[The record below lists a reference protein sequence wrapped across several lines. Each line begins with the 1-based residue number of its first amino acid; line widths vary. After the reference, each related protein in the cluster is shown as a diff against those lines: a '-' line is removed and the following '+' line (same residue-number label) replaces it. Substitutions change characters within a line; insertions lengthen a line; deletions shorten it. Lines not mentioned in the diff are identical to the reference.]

1 MNLDGL
7 YPSIPRHVLDQ
18 LGDVQD
24 RYSINTPLR
33 LAHFLAQCAHES
45 GRFTVT
51 RENLNYSAQGLL
63 KTFKRHFNE
72 RTAKL
77 YARNPE
83 AIANKVYGGRL
94 GNNKV
99 TDGWTF
105 RGRGYIQLTGR
116 ANYAEIDKLVPEDL
130 LDNPDM
136 VAGKYAML
144 SAGYY
149 WNSRKINAVAD
160 KGATKEVV
168 ELVTLKVNGGT
179 NGLEE
184 RTKYFFEYHKIL
196 TATPIV

>member
-7 YPSIPRHVLDQ
+7 YPSIPRHVIDQ
-18 LGDVQD
+18 LSDVQD

-33 LAHFLAQCAHES
+33 LSHFLAQCAHES
-45 GRFTVT
+45 GRFLVT

-94 GNNKV
+94 GNTEI
-99 TDGWTF
+99 TDGWKF
-105 RGRGYIQLTGR
+105 RGRGYIQTTGK
-116 ANYAEIDKLVPEDL
+116 ANYAELDKIVPEDL
-130 LDNPDM
+130 LDNPDL
-136 VAGKYAML
+136 VSSRYAML
-144 SAGYY
+144 SAGFY

-160 KGATKEVV
+160 LGATEEVV
-168 ELVTLKVNGGT
+168 EKVTLKVNGGT
-179 NGLEE
+179 HGLKE
-184 RTKYFFEYHKIL
+184 RTEYFFEYYQIL
-196 TATPIV
+196 NPPIV

>member
-18 LGDVQD
+18 LSDVQD

-45 GRFTVT
+45 GRFLVT

-63 KTFKRHFNE
+63 KTFKRHFND

-94 GNNKV
+94 GNAEI
-99 TDGWTF
+99 TDGWKF
-105 RGRGYIQLTGR
+105 RGRGYIQTTGK
-116 ANYAEIDKLVPEDL
+116 ANYAELDKIVPEDL
-130 LDNPDM
+130 LDNPD
-136 VAGKYAML
+136 
-144 SAGYY
+144 
-149 WNSRKINAVAD
+149 
-160 KGATKEVV
+160 
-168 ELVTLKVNGGT
+168 
-179 NGLEE
+179 
-184 RTKYFFEYHKIL
+184 
-196 TATPIV
+196 

>member
-7 YPSIPRHVLDQ
+7 YPSVPRHVIDQ
-18 LGDVQD
+18 LSDVQD

-33 LAHFLAQCAHES
+33 LSHFLAQCAHES
-45 GRFTVT
+45 GRFLVT

-94 GNNKV
+94 GNTEI
-99 TDGWTF
+99 TDGWKF
-105 RGRGYIQLTGR
+105 RGRGYIQTTGK
-116 ANYAEIDKLVPEDL
+116 ANYAELDKIVPEDL
-130 LDNPDM
+130 LDNPDL
-136 VAGKYAML
+136 VSSRYAML
-144 SAGYY
+144 SAGFY

-160 KGATKEVV
+160 LGATEEVV
-168 ELVTLKVNGGT
+168 EKVTLKVNGGT
-179 NGLEE
+179 HGLKE
-184 RTKYFFEYHKIL
+184 RTEYFFEYYQIL
-196 TATPIV
+196 NPPIV

>member
-18 LGDVQD
+18 LSDVQD

-33 LAHFLAQCAHES
+33 LAHFLSQCAHES
-45 GRFTVT
+45 GRFLVT

-63 KTFKRHFNE
+63 KTFKRHFND

-94 GNNKV
+94 GNTEI
-99 TDGWTF
+99 TDGWKF
-105 RGRGYIQLTGR
+105 RGRGYIQTTGK
-116 ANYAEIDKLVPEDL
+116 ANYAELDKIVPEDL
-130 LDNPDM
+130 LDNPDL
-136 VAGKYAML
+136 VSSRYAML
-144 SAGYY
+144 SAGFY

-160 KGATKEVV
+160 LGATEEVV
-168 ELVTLKVNGGT
+168 EKVTLKVNGGT
-179 NGLEE
+179 HGLKE
-184 RTKYFFEYHKIL
+184 RTEYFFEFYEIL
-196 TATPIV
+196 NAPII

>member
-7 YPSIPRHVLDQ
+7 YPSIPRHVIDQ
-18 LGDVQD
+18 LSDVQD

-45 GRFTVT
+45 GRFLVT

-94 GNNKV
+94 GNTEI
-99 TDGWTF
+99 TDGWKF
-105 RGRGYIQLTGR
+105 RGRGYIQTTGK
-116 ANYAEIDKLVPEDL
+116 ANYAELDKIVPEDL
-130 LDNPDM
+130 LDNPDL
-136 VAGKYAML
+136 VSSRYAML
-144 SAGYY
+144 SAGFY

-160 KGATKEVV
+160 LGATEEVV
-168 ELVTLKVNGGT
+168 EKVTLKVNGGT
-179 NGLEE
+179 HGLKE
-184 RTKYFFEYHKIL
+184 RTEYFFEYYQIL
-196 TATPIV
+196 NPPIV

>member
-18 LGDVQD
+18 LSDVQD

-45 GRFTVT
+45 GRFLVT

-63 KTFKRHFNE
+63 KTFKRHFND

-94 GNNKV
+94 GNAEI
-99 TDGWTF
+99 TDGWKF
-105 RGRGYIQLTGR
+105 RGRGYIQTTGK
-116 ANYAEIDKLVPEDL
+116 ANYAELDKIVPEDL
-130 LDNPDM
+130 LDNPDL
-136 VAGKYAML
+136 VSSRYAML
-144 SAGYY
+144 SAGFY
-149 WNSRKINAVAD
+149 WNSRKINSVAD
-160 KGATKEVV
+160 LGATEEVV
-168 ELVTLKVNGGT
+168 EKVTLKVNGGT
-179 NGLEE
+179 HGLAD
-184 RTKYFFEYHKIL
+184 RTEQFFKLYEIL
-196 TATPIV
+196 NAPIV

>member
-7 YPSIPRHVLDQ
+7 YPSIPRHVIDQ
-18 LGDVQD
+18 LSDVQD

-33 LAHFLAQCAHES
+33 LSHFLAQCAHES
-45 GRFTVT
+45 GRFLVT

-94 GNNKV
+94 GNTEI
-99 TDGWTF
+99 TDGWKF
-105 RGRGYIQLTGR
+105 RGRGYIQTTGK
-116 ANYAEIDKLVPEDL
+116 ANYAELDKIVPEDL
-130 LDNPDM
+130 LDNPDL
-136 VAGKYAML
+136 VSSRYAML
-144 SAGYY
+144 SAGFY

-160 KGATKEVV
+160 LGATEEVV
-168 ELVTLKVNGGT
+168 EKVTLKVNGGT
-179 NGLEE
+179 HGLKE
-184 RTKYFFEYHKIL
+184 RTEYFFEYYQIL
-196 TATPIV
+196 TVIA

>member
-18 LGDVQD
+18 LSDVQD

-45 GRFTVT
+45 GRFLVT

-94 GNNKV
+94 GNTEI
-99 TDGWTF
+99 TDGWKF
-105 RGRGYIQLTGR
+105 RGRGYIQTTGK
-116 ANYAEIDKLVPEDL
+116 ANYAELDKIVPEDL
-130 LDNPDM
+130 LDNPDL
-136 VAGKYAML
+136 VSSRYAML
-144 SAGYY
+144 SAGFY
-149 WNSRKINAVAD
+149 WNSRKINSVAD
-160 KGATKEVV
+160 LGATKEVV
-168 ELVTLKVNGGT
+168 EKVTLKVNGGT
-179 NGLEE
+179 HGLKE
-184 RTKYFFEYHKIL
+184 RTEYFFEYYQIL
-196 TATPIV
+196 TVIA

>member
-7 YPSIPRHVLDQ
+7 YPSIPRHVIDQ
-18 LGDVQD
+18 LSDVQD

-33 LAHFLAQCAHES
+33 LSHFLAQCAHES
-45 GRFTVT
+45 GRFLVT

-94 GNNKV
+94 GNTEI
-99 TDGWTF
+99 TDGWKF
-105 RGRGYIQLTGR
+105 RGRGYIQTTGK
-116 ANYAEIDKLVPEDL
+116 ANYSELDKIVPEDL
-130 LDNPDM
+130 LDNPDL
-136 VAGKYAML
+136 VSSRYAML
-144 SAGYY
+144 SAGFY

-160 KGATKEVV
+160 LGATEEVV
-168 ELVTLKVNGGT
+168 EKVTLKVNGGT
-179 NGLEE
+179 HGLKE
-184 RTKYFFEYHKIL
+184 RTEYFFEYYQIL
-196 TATPIV
+196 NPPIV

>member
-18 LGDVQD
+18 LSDVRD

-33 LAHFLAQCAHES
+33 LSHFLAQCAHES
-45 GRFTVT
+45 GRFLVT

-94 GNNKV
+94 GNTEI
-99 TDGWTF
+99 TDGWKF
-105 RGRGYIQLTGR
+105 RGRGYIQTTGK
-116 ANYAEIDKLVPEDL
+116 ANYAELDKIVPEDL
-130 LDNPDM
+130 LDNPDL
-136 VAGKYAML
+136 VSSRYAML
-144 SAGYY
+144 SAGFY

-160 KGATKEVV
+160 LGATEEVV
-168 ELVTLKVNGGT
+168 EKVTLKVNGGT
-179 NGLEE
+179 HGLKE
-184 RTKYFFEYHKIL
+184 RTEYFFEYYQIL
-196 TATPIV
+196 TVIA

>member
-7 YPSIPRHVLDQ
+7 YPSIPRHVIDQ
-18 LGDVQD
+18 LSDVQD

-33 LAHFLAQCAHES
+33 LSHFLAQCAHES
-45 GRFTVT
+45 GRFLVT

-94 GNNKV
+94 GNTEI
-99 TDGWTF
+99 TDGWKF
-105 RGRGYIQLTGR
+105 RGRGYIQTTGK
-116 ANYAEIDKLVPEDL
+116 ANYAELDKIVPEDL
-130 LDNPDM
+130 LDNPDL
-136 VAGKYAML
+136 VSSRYAML
-144 SAGYY
+144 SAGFY

-160 KGATKEVV
+160 LGATEEVV
-168 ELVTLKVNGGT
+168 EKVTLKVNGGT
-179 NGLEE
+179 HGLKE
-184 RTKYFFEYHKIL
+184 RTEYFFEYYQIR
-196 TATPIV
+196 TVIA

>member
-18 LGDVQD
+18 LSDVRD

-33 LAHFLAQCAHES
+33 LSHFLSQCAHES
-45 GRFTVT
+45 GRFLVT

-94 GNNKV
+94 GNTEI
-99 TDGWTF
+99 TDGWKF
-105 RGRGYIQLTGR
+105 RGRGYIQTTGK
-116 ANYAEIDKLVPEDL
+116 ANYAELDKIVPEDL
-130 LDNPDM
+130 LDNPDL
-136 VAGKYAML
+136 VSSRYAML
-144 SAGYY
+144 SAGFY
-149 WNSRKINAVAD
+149 WNGRKINAVAD
-160 KGATKEVV
+160 LGATEEVV
-168 ELVTLKVNGGT
+168 EKVTLKVNGGT
-179 NGLEE
+179 HGLKE
-184 RTKYFFEYHKIL
+184 RTEYFFEYYQIL
-196 TATPIV
+196 TVIA